1 MVPFSEKSEEGVYGR
16 KASIRFWVL
25 NLMCVLHTQT
35 ETSTRQVMSTRQE
48 TSTRQEMSTRQVI
61 RESGARRN
69 GQAGESFSGSC
80 RQTVVPKLWN

>member
-1 MVPFSEKSEEGVYGR
+1 MVMVPFSEKSEEGVYGR
-16 KASIRFWVL
+16 KASIRCWML

-35 ETSTRQVMSTRQE
+35 
-48 TSTRQEMSTRQVI
+48 EMSTRQVI

-69 GQAGESFSGSC
+69 GQAGESFSGS